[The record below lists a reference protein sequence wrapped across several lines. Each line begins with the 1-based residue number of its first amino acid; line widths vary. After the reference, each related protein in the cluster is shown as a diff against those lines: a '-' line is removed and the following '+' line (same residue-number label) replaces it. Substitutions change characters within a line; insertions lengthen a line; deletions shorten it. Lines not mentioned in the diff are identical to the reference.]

1 MAINK
6 SYKRWLIAIILILA
20 AVLIIDWFVNRNR
33 MKTNPKNE
41 NTIEHGTNK

>member
-20 AVLIIDWFVNRNR
+20 AVFIIDWFVNRNR
-33 MKTNPKNE
+33 IKTNSRYE
-41 NTIEHGTNK
+41 NTIENGKNK